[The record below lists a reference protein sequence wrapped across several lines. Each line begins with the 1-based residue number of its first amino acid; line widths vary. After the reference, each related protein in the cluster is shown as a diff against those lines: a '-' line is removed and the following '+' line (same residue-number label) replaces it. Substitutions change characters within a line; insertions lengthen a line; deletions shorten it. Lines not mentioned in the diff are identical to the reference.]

1 MDKAV
6 QYLKQWA
13 LQHVRNRDLYYRKI
27 EMIEEQDDG
36 FLVKRKDGQ
45 QHHYLIIPF
54 LQDMAMLERL
64 KSYELSTIVTVHC
77 KENLAALVNSWKV
90 FA

>member
-27 EMIEEQDDG
+27 DVIDEQDDG

-45 QHHYLIIPF
+45 QHYYLIIPF
-54 LQDMAMLERL
+54 L
-64 KSYELSTIVTVHC
+64 
-77 KENLAALVNSWKV
+77 
-90 FA
+90 